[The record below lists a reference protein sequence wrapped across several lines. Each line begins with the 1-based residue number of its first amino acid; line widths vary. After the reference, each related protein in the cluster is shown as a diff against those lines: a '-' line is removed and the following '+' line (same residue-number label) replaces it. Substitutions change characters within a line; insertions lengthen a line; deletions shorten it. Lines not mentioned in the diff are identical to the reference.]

1 VEPRGRRSGPAGA
14 TFALVL
20 RLVAALAA
28 GLALACAAER
38 PPRPNFVVLLA
49 DDLGFGDLGF
59 HGAPDLRTPELDRL
73 AREGASFTDAYA
85 ASPVCS
91 PTRVALLTGLYPQRL
106 GHDFE
111 DFQNPGAPGLD
122 PARYTTLAELL
133 RRAGYRTACYGKW
146 NVEGNERRSS
156 LFLPN
161 AHGFEHWFGTRRN
174 HDYHTHRSLWSGKPD
189 LYEDGKPVEV
199 EGYTDRLLA
208 DHAVQLIENAAVSGK
223 PFLLYVPW
231 LLPHYPLQTPDD
243 PAIAPLGHRATYVK
257 MVEFLDL
264 QVGRI
269 LQALRDAGI
278 DQDTLV
284 VFTSD
289 NGGHTTARN
298 APLRGGK
305 QDLTEGGI
313 RVPLILRWPGVI
325 PAGRRVGA
333 PAVTMD
339 LTVSI
344 LTAAG
349 LPDAARRM
357 DGVDLLPIV
366 TGRSSARPRTLFWRR
381 RDIHVRKG
389 IDRVLARAVREGEWK
404 LLESDGAVSLYHL
417 PDDPGEERDLA
428 AREPARL
435 ARLAAFLEAWERDVA
450 PPGDP
455 R

>member
-1 VEPRGRRSGPAGA
+1 MQAARGPAARASYIGH
-14 TFALVL
+14 VL

-28 GLALACAAER
+28 GFAIACVPER
-38 PPRPNFVVLLA
+38 RDARPSFVVLLA
-49 DDLGFGDLGF
+49 DDLGWGDLGF
-59 HGAPDLRTPELDRL
+59 HGAPDIRTPELDRL
-73 AREGASFTDAYA
+73 AREGASFSDAYA

-91 PTRVALLTGLYPQRL
+91 PTRAALLTGLYPQRL
-106 GHDFE
+106 GHEFE
-111 DFQNPGAPGLD
+111 DYQNAGAPGLD

-146 NVEGNERRSS
+146 NVEGRHQGGGS

-174 HDYHTHRSLWSGKPD
+174 HDYHTHRSLWSGQHD
-189 LYEDGKPVEV
+189 LYEDGNPVEI

-208 DHAVQLIENAAVSGK
+208 DHAVRFIASAATSGE
-223 PFLLYVPW
+223 PFLLYLPW

-243 PAIAPLGHRATYVK
+243 PTIAPLGHRPTYVK

-278 DQDTLV
+278 EEDTLV

-305 QDLTEGGI
+305 QELTEGGI

-325 PAGRRVGA
+325 PAGRRVSA

-344 LTAAG
+344 LAAAG
-349 LPDAARRM
+349 LRDATKRM
-357 DGVDLLPIV
+357 DGVDLLPV
-366 TGRSSARPRTLFWRR
+366 ATGTSPAGPRALFWRR
-381 RDIHVRKG
+381 REVYVRKG
-389 IDRVLARAVREGEWK
+389 IDRLVARAVRDGDWK
-404 LLESDGAVSLYHL
+404 LLESDGSARLYHL
-417 PDDPGEERDLA
+417 PDDPAEERDLA
-428 AREPARL
+428 PQEPERL
-435 ARLAAFLEAWERDVA
+435 ARLQRLLAAWELDV
-450 PPGDP
+450 GS
-455 R
+455 